1 MWVIIMPL
9 FEPSQD
15 IRSALLHE
23 AEDSAGANAEV
34 AAAWNHLFM
43 LEVPQE
49 LFAAM
54 EEQRAAC
61 EAIIASKDTLIT
73 G

>member
-1 MWVIIMPL
+1 
-9 FEPSQD
+9 
-15 IRSALLHE
+15 
-23 AEDSAGANAEV
+23 
-34 AAAWNHLFM
+34 M

-73 G
+73 GAQEAGVSESLSQVDLS